1 MVCCRACLPGAWCHR
16 ECWLPGLRA
25 PSKWWPL
32 PQTLHMPCTLR
43 PPPQPG
49 TSKRHVHGSCD
60 RWTRAWLTCGVGVV
74 PQEFFDCSNLDMGD
88 LVRLQQ
94 WWPRGFSHTLYAHS
108 MVSHV
113 GLGHVCNSRGS
124 GVAAVAS
131 LQVPTPGFHGPP
143 HTSARAPSAVRSHG
157 EFHGLLPF
165 PSCHTH
171 GVLMALCTATH
182 SFEPQNLSLL
192 DRRHSQLGVC
202 NSQGQLPT
210 AQMQWMR
217 PSHPC
222 RRSGGVWVSVGA
234 TVVAPLTHAVPLVGV
249 VVVAPQQSWLPEALQ
264 GDANSSSS
272 VLRAATSTAGDNATE
287 RRLRGSTRNQPF
299 RAGGL
304 APEAGISDTDASDD
318 AAAKRAVEL
327 CDQSL
332 FTTDPHSL
340 LKVRSL
346 RSFCDNP
353 NALCAH
359 YHHAVTGVYWPRRSL
374 RAWRQG

>member
-1 MVCCRACLPGAWCHR
+1 MLVGGMRAAHAAL
-16 ECWLPGLRA
+16 GLRR
-25 PSKWWPL
+25 WLRCRYQL
-32 PQTLHMPCTLR
+32 PVSMAH
-43 PPPQPG
+43 
-49 TSKRHVHGSCD
+49 
-60 RWTRAWLTCGVGVV
+60 
-74 PQEFFDCSNLDMGD
+74 
-88 LVRLQQ
+88 
-94 WWPRGFSHTLYAHS
+94 HTLQHEHPALS
-108 MVSHV
+108 AAMVSPM
-113 GLGHVCNSRGS
+113 GCCLS
-124 GVAAVAS
+124 
-131 LQVPTPGFHGPP
+131 
-143 HTSARAPSAVRSHG
+143 
-157 EFHGLLPF
+157 
-165 PSCHTH
+165 PSCHNY

-210 AQMQWMR
+210 ALMQWMR

-222 RRSGGVWVSVGA
+222 RRSGGVWVSVSA
-234 TVVAPLTHAVPLVGV
+234 TAISPLTRAVPLVGV
-249 VVVAPQQSWLPEALQ
+249 AVVAPQQSWLPEALQ

-318 AAAKRAVEL
+318 AAAKLAVEL